1 MSPTTAP
8 LVRSFAPLF
17 RADARVLVLGSM
29 PGTASLAA
37 AQYYAHPRNAF
48 WPIMGALFG
57 AGPELPYAQRLERLA
72 AAGVALWDVIGRCE
86 RAGSLDS
93 AIASDSIEA
102 NDFTGLF
109 AACPGIHHV
118 FFNGTA
124 AESAFRRHVRGRIAL
139 PALQFARLP
148 STSPAHAARGLEA
161 KLAAWQVVKDAAE
174 SAPAR
179 NARSASAA
187 AFASVATQQAATDPA
202 AAHSAIL
209 AIQSV

>member
-1 MSPTTAP
+1 VRTTAAP

-72 AAGVALWDVIGRCE
+72 SAGVALWDVIGRCA

-93 AIASDSIEA
+93 AIAPASIEA
-102 NDFTGLF
+102 NDFAGLF
-109 AACPGIHHV
+109 AACPGSGHV

-124 AESAFRRHVRGRIAL
+124 AETAFRRHVRGRIAL
-139 PALQFARLP
+139 PPLHFARLP

-174 SAPAR
+174 PAPAANER
-179 NARSASAA
+179 PASAA
-187 AFASVATQQAATDPA
+187 TVAYAVTREATARGAMPAIQAA
-202 AAHSAIL
+202 
-209 AIQSV
+209 